1 MKPQRHTSAPAAT
14 DSCRGAL
21 ARVSCRSCALN
32 TLCLPARLPPQEA
45 RVLESVVE
53 RGRQLCAGASLIRA
67 GTRMDALYVLRSGS
81 AKRYAFTMN
90 GAERVHGF
98 VLPGETVGLEGFA
111 SDRYACEV
119 AALEPTSYCRIP
131 LNRLEPLLEQLPG
144 LRREVLRLLGEALD
158 ESLRLRAELGMC
170 DARGRVARFLADLS
184 RRLELRGLSPT
195 QFRLSMSRGD
205 IARHLGLTLETVS
218 RALGTFKRS
227 GWVEV
232 RARYITLLRPE
243 ALASMGGYAA
253 S

>member
-1 MKPQRHTSAPAAT
+1 MKHQRHTGVPAVTDPAWGAP
-14 DSCRGAL
+14 
-21 ARVSCRSCALN
+21 ARVSCRNCALN
-32 TLCLPARLPPQEA
+32 TLCLPAHLSPQEA
-45 RVLESVVE
+45 RILDGIVE
-53 RGRQLCAGASLIRA
+53 RGRQLAPGAGLIRA
-67 GTRMDALYVLRSGS
+67 GTRMDALYVARSGS
-81 AKRYAFTMN
+81 AKRYAVTMN
-90 GAERVHGF
+90 GTERVHGF

-111 SDRYACEV
+111 SGRYACEV
-119 AALEPTSYCRIP
+119 TALEPMSYCRIP
-131 LNRLEPLLEQLPG
+131 MSKLEPLLEQLPG

-158 ESLRLRAELGMC
+158 ESLRLRAELGTC

-227 GWVEV
+227 GWLEV
-232 RARYITLLRPE
+232 RARYITLLQPE
-243 ALASMGGYAA
+243 ALASMGGYA